1 MHDRLPAT
9 GDEVLVFQGVIW
21 YTRHRSLDCHPS
33 PTRQQR
39 AFSGHAPM
47 ARAPGDLT
55 QLLADLR
62 DGRPD
67 AASRLIPLVYDE
79 LHRLAR
85 RQMRR
90 ERPDHTLQATAL
102 VHEAYLR
109 LVNHPQRTW
118 QNRAHFIAVAAQV
131 MRRILV
137 DYARAR
143 RTSKR
148 GSAPQ
153 RVPLEEPLLFTEEQS
168 DELVSLDEALERLA
182 QFDERQ
188 SRVVELRFFGG
199 LSVDETAEALGI
211 SSKTVTRDWTVARAW
226 LHREVSKADAEH
238 S

>member
-1 MHDRLPAT
+1 
-9 GDEVLVFQGVIW
+9 
-21 YTRHRSLDCHPS
+21 
-33 PTRQQR
+33 
-39 AFSGHAPM
+39 M
-47 ARAPGDLT
+47 ARAPGDVT
-55 QLLADLR
+55 QLLAELQ

-67 AASRLIPLVYDE
+67 AASQLIPLVYDE

-109 LVNHPQRTW
+109 LVNQPQRTW

-131 MRRILV
+131 MRHILV

-148 GSAPQ
+148 GSEPQ
-153 RVPLEEPLLFTEEQS
+153 KVPLEQQPLITEEQLE
-168 DELVSLDEALERLA
+168 ELVSLDEALERLA
-182 QFDERQ
+182 QLDERQ

-199 LSVDETAEALGI
+199 LTVDETAEVLSI
-211 SSKTVTRDWTVARAW
+211 SSKTVKRDWTLARAW
-226 LHREVSKADAEH
+226 LHREVSRTRAGQ